1 MRVCKHGCD
10 ALDLSIFLEF
20 FNRSNRAL
28 FPCLQ
33 SLSKHLGWG
42 EGVLGKFLIVMQIQ
56 EVDKALYNCL
66 KFSKP
71 SSCLDEAV

>member
-1 MRVCKHGCD
+1 MVVTFKIW
-10 ALDLSIFLEF
+10 AYFLELCYK
-20 FNRSNRAL
+20 SNRAL

-42 EGVLGKFLIVMQIQ
+42 GGVLEKFLIVMQIQ
-56 EVDKALYNCL
+56 DVDKALYNCL